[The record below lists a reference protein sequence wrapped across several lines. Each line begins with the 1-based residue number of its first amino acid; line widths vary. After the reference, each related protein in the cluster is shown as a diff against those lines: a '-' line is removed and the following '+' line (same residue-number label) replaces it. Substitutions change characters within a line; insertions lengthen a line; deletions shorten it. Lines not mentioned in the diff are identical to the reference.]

1 VLNLVEVLNFHIGNP
16 QCEHILLACCHDAG
30 YVPVLRQYA
39 AQSSFSESITLLSVG
54 HVRSDMSILGFRAT
68 RLFEPLFSLNSSPRV
83 SQNPANSK
91 VRQLSVS
98 NIQQT
103 LDLITAITAE
113 GNSQVKEK
121 PVSNCGR
128 LRPILRNGVG
138 KRIDK
143 VLSVDKRVLQDM
155 RDRNLCS
162 WHYLRSD
169 CQKRGSCKRDHDYP
183 RPLSPEAYDAQWYIA
198 RQGACYT
205 LRKGGNCEDD
215 QCMYGHGGP

>member
-1 VLNLVEVLNFHIGNP
+1 MLIDAEVLNFHISNP

-39 AQSSFSESITLLSVG
+39 AQPSLSERVALLSVG
-54 HVRSDMSILGFRAT
+54 PVRSDMSALGFRTT
-68 RLFEPLFSLNSSPRV
+68 RLFESLFSSNSSVRV
-83 SQNPANSK
+83 SQSPAKGK

-113 GNSQVKEK
+113 ASSQVTEK

-128 LRPILRNGVG
+128 LRPVLRNGAG
-138 KRIDK
+138 RRIDK
-143 VLSVDKRVLQDM
+143 VLSVDKRILQDM
-155 RDRNLCS
+155 RERNLCS

-169 CQKRGSCKRDHDYP
+169 CQKKSSCKRDHSYP
-183 RPLSPEAYDAQWYIA
+183 RPLSPEEYDAQWYIA

-205 LRKGGNCEDD
+205 LRKGGNCDD
-215 QCMYGHGGP
+215 DLCMYGHGGS